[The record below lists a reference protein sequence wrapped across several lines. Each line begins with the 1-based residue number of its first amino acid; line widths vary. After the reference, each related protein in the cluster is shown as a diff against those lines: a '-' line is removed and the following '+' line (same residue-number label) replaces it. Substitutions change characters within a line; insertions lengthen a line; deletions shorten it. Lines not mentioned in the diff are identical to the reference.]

1 MKKKVIET
9 MKYSAVHKSII
20 VETED
25 VNRSIDGILWAM
37 KKYRQACNVPLT
49 KRQNPNGDLS
59 DFDLAEREL
68 LQSLKKIGIDMGADW
83 GRDLDLSGAY

>member
-1 MKKKVIET
+1 

-37 KKYRQACNVPLT
+37 KKYRQACNVPLE
-49 KRQNPNGDLS
+49 KRQTPNGDLGS
-59 DFDLAEREL
+59 FDMAEREL
-68 LQSLKKIGIDMGADW
+68 IQGLKTIGIDLGVDW
-83 GRDLDLSGAY
+83 GKDLDLSSGS